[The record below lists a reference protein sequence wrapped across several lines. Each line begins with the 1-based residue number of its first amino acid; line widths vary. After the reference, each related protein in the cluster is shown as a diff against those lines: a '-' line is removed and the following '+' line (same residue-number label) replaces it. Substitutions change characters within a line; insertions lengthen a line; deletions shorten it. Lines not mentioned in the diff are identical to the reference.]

1 MANGDEWEDISDGG
15 DDDWE
20 TGKPV
25 APRSGSGSGLS
36 GSGSNGSV
44 GTAPT
49 SRHRPQSSWG
59 ADDDDWGGDE
69 EDWRPAPVRPSPS
82 NARGARARSP
92 PRSPALTKGVSPARP
107 AKGPRR
113 WTRSRAA
120 CKRLGVLVCL
130 VAAVVTLSSFGIF
143 KGGGS
148 GRGDEPWETRSEAFP
163 SSDALERSAR
173 SFGDRATTDFAR
185 ADRSATAVGE
195 DDGTDEVRDFISIDT
210 SQDRRATRTNAPVIT
225 NAVVERPM
233 IATITSEAS
242 VDSLSEASADET
254 ERLKASH
261 ELSTNNA
268 ADVSLFPRR
277 AGPAEDVSSVAV
289 EKTKN
294 ALGRLG
300 TKEPDGLDPT
310 DLDADASVRLGSI
323 SEHVLDARDGSEE
336 TAAATTSDE
345 TNETNETTDDAVA
358 KEEEDDDENDSDGSN
373 SSVFFDTT
381 DDSHDALPT
390 EVTRSD
396 ANETPLGEDVEVLP
410 RDAEKDAATTEKE
423 ESHEEEEA
431 STATVFGEIVDAVAA
446 DDVETVET
454 AEAFGVGFGDVLQ
467 EAVVLKSADN
477 TVSSGDGE
485 EDGEVD
491 GEEDGASLVDEKKKA
506 FDSDLDPRD
515 AIGPDA
521 DLPEED
527 ASIAE
532 DESSRFRSEEGSEEA
547 SEQSFADEEE
557 EALVSSETRG
567 TVVFEDEA
575 SSAVS
580 AAEKNNPAE
589 RNDEE
594 LINSSSSAPPP
605 PPPPRPPPVP
615 MDGPDMTDPVN
626 RAALDAYQSREKY
639 VAWSKKAAKLEG
651 RIVAPTSTV

>member
-173 SFGDRATTDFAR
+173 SFGDRPTTDFGSG
-185 ADRSATAVGE
+185 DRSATAVGE
-195 DDGTDEVRDFISIDT
+195 DDGTDVGDSISIDAR
-210 SQDRRATRTNAPVIT
+210 QDRRATRTNAPVIT

-242 VDSLSEASADET
+242 NSLSEASADET

-261 ELSTNNA
+261 EHVSNKNA

-300 TKEPDGLDPT
+300 TEEPDGLDPT

-323 SEHVLDARDGSEE
+323 SEHVSDARDGLEE
-336 TAAATTSDE
+336 TAASTTDE
-345 TNETNETTDDAVA
+345 EEASTTDDAVA

-373 SSVFFDTT
+373 SSVFFETT

-423 ESHEEEEA
+423 PSHEEEEA
-431 STATVFGEIVDAVAA
+431 STATVFGEIVDAAAA

-454 AEAFGVGFGDVLQ
+454 AEAFGVGFGDVLIK
-467 EAVVLKSADN
+467 EAFVSDDADN
-477 TVSSGDGE
+477 TASSGDGE
-485 EDGEVD
+485 EDGE
-491 GEEDGASLVDEKKKA
+491 EDGASSVDEKKKA

-527 ASIAE
+527 ASRAE
-532 DESSRFRSEEGSEEA
+532 DESSRFRSEEGPEEA
-547 SEQSFADEEE
+547 SDPSFADEEE
-557 EALVSSETRG
+557 EALVSSETRP
-567 TVVFEDEA
+567 VVSEDEA